1 MYAVDNN
8 IHIHF
13 LIRNNYQHI
22 YIRLALKYRQNNCKI
37 VNKKLWQTKL
47 KVINLDHIIT
57 DTFNRMITITEH
69 NFLPN
74 LIKMSFGHLKF
85 DWI

>member
-1 MYAVDNN
+1 MYADDNN
-8 IHIHF
+8 NYIHF
-13 LIRNNYQHI
+13 IIRNCQHI
-22 YIRLALKYRQNNCKI
+22 YIRLALKYRQNKCKI

-74 LIKMSFGHLKF
+74 LIKMSFGLLKF